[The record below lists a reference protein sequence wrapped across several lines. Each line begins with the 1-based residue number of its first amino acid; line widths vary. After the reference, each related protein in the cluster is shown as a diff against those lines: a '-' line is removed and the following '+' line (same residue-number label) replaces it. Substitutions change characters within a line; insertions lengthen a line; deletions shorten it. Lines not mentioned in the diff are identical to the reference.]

1 MKVILTEDIPKL
13 GKTGDTVEV
22 ARGYGRNY
30 LVPQGKALLASSK
43 NVKALEHKRRLLR
56 GKAEMMRKDAEGL
69 AEKIKGITVS
79 VARKVVEEGKLYGS
93 VTVTDLLQA
102 LADRGVVLERK
113 QIKLDEP
120 IKALGEYKV
129 PVKCHSEVEAEFTV
143 QVVGEASQPA

>member
-13 GKTGDTVEV
+13 GKTGDTVDV

-43 NVKALEHKRRLLR
+43 NVKALDHKRRLLMR
-56 GKAEMMRKDAEGL
+56 KAEMVRKEAEGL

-79 VARKVVEEGKLYGS
+79 LARKVVEEGKLYGS
-93 VTVTDLLQA
+93 VTASDLLQA
-102 LADRGVVLERK
+102 LQDRGIVLERK

-120 IKALGEYKV
+120 IKALGEYKIA
-129 PVKCHSEVEAEFTV
+129 VKYHADVEAEFTV
-143 QVVGEASQPA
+143 QVVEETS

>member
-13 GKTGDTVEV
+13 GRTGDTVEV

-30 LVPQGKALLASSK
+30 LVPQGKALLASDK

-56 GKAEMMRKDAEGL
+56 GKAEMMRKEAEGL
-69 AEKIKGITVS
+69 AEKIRGITIS
-79 VARKVVEEGKLYGS
+79 LARKVVEEGKLYGS
-93 VTVTDLLQA
+93 VTVSDLLQA
-102 LADRGVVLERK
+102 LQERGVVLERK

-129 PVKCHSEVEAEFTV
+129 TVKYHADVEAELTV
-143 QVVGEASQPA
+143 QVVEEAS

>member
-13 GKTGDTVEV
+13 GKTGDTVDV

-56 GKAEMMRKDAEGL
+56 GKAEMMRKEAEGL

-93 VTVTDLLQA
+93 VTVSDLLQA
-102 LADRGVVLERK
+102 LEQRGVVLERK

-120 IKALGEYKV
+120 IKALGEYRV
-129 PVKCHSEVEAEFTV
+129 TVKYHADVEAEFTV
-143 QVVGEASQPA
+143 QVVEEAS

>member
-13 GKTGDTVEV
+13 GKTGDTVDV

-56 GKAEMMRKDAEGL
+56 GKAEMMRKEAEGL
-69 AEKIKGITVS
+69 AEKIKGITVR

-93 VTVTDLLQA
+93 VTVSDLLQA
-102 LADRGVVLERK
+102 LEERGVVLERK

-129 PVKCHSEVEAEFTV
+129 TVKYHADVEAEFTV
-143 QVVGEASQPA
+143 QVVEEAS

>member
-56 GKAEMMRKDAEGL
+56 GKAEMMRKEAEGL

-93 VTVTDLLQA
+93 VTVSDLLQA
-102 LADRGVVLERK
+102 LEQRGVVLERK

-129 PVKCHSEVEAEFTV
+129 TVKYHADVEAEFTV
-143 QVVGEASQPA
+143 QVVEETS

>member
-69 AEKIKGITVS
+69 AEKIKGITVN

-93 VTVTDLLQA
+93 VTVSDLLQA
-102 LADRGVVLERK
+102 LEQRGVVLERK

-129 PVKCHSEVEAEFTV
+129 TVKYHADVEAEFTV
-143 QVVGEASQPA
+143 QVVEETS

>member
-13 GKTGDTVEV
+13 GKIGDTVEV

-56 GKAEMMRKDAEGL
+56 RKAEMARKEAEGL
-69 AEKIKGITVS
+69 AEKIKGVTVS
-79 VARKVVEEGKLYGS
+79 LARKVVEEGKLYGS
-93 VTVTDLLQA
+93 VTVSDLLQA
-102 LADRGVVLERK
+102 LQERGVVLERK

-129 PVKCHSEVEAEFTV
+129 TVKYHAEVEAEFTV
-143 QVVGEASQPA
+143 QVVEEAS

>member
-30 LVPQGKALLASSK
+30 LVPQGKAVLATGK
-43 NVKALEHKRRLLR
+43 NVKTVEHKRRLLKR
-56 GKAEMMRKDAEGL
+56 KAEMMRKEAEGL
-69 AEKIKGITVS
+69 AEKIRGITVS

-93 VTVTDLLQA
+93 VTVSDLLQA

-129 PVKCHSEVEAEFTV
+129 PVKYHADVEAEFTV
-143 QVVGEASQPA
+143 QVVEEAS

>member
-22 ARGYGRNY
+22 ADGYGRNY

-43 NVKALEHKRRLLR
+43 HVKALEHKRRLLMR
-56 GKAEMMRKDAEGL
+56 KAEMLRKDAEGL

-79 VARKVVEEGKLYGS
+79 LARKVVEQDKLYGS
-93 VTVTDLLQA
+93 VTVSDLLQA
-102 LADRGVVLERK
+102 LEARGVVLERK
-113 QIKLDEP
+113 QIRLDEP

-129 PVKCHSEVEAEFTV
+129 PVRCHSDVEAEFTV

>member
-56 GKAEMMRKDAEGL
+56 GKAEMMRKEAEGL

-93 VTVTDLLQA
+93 VTVSDLLQA
-102 LADRGVVLERK
+102 LEERGVVLERK

-120 IKALGEYKV
+120 IKALGDYKV
-129 PVKCHSEVEAEFTV
+129 TVKYHADVEAEFTV
-143 QVVGEASQPA
+143 QVVEEAS

>member
-43 NVKALEHKRRLLR
+43 NVKAVEHKRRLLR
-56 GKAEMMRKDAEGL
+56 RKAEMTRKEAEGL
-69 AEKIKGITVS
+69 AEKIKGITVKL
-79 VARKVVEEGKLYGS
+79 ARKVVEEGKLYGS
-93 VTVTDLLQA
+93 VTVSDLLQA
-102 LADRGVVLERK
+102 LEARGVVLERK

-120 IKALGEYKV
+120 IKAIGEYKV
-129 PVKCHSEVEAEFTV
+129 TVKYHADVEAEFTV
-143 QVVGEASQPA
+143 QVVEETS

>member
-13 GKTGDTVEV
+13 GKTGDAVEV
-22 ARGYGRNY
+22 AAGYGRNY

-43 NVKALEHKRRLLR
+43 NVKTVEHERRLLKR
-56 GKAEMMRKDAEGL
+56 KAEMMRKEAEGL
-69 AEKIKGITVS
+69 AEKIRGITVS

-93 VTVTDLLQA
+93 VTVSDLLQA

-120 IKALGEYKV
+120 IKALGEYKI
-129 PVKCHSEVEAEFTV
+129 PVKYHADVEAEFTV
-143 QVVGEASQPA
+143 QVVEEAS

>member
-43 NVKALEHKRRLLR
+43 NVKAVEHKRRLLR
-56 GKAEMMRKDAEGL
+56 RKAEMTRKEAEGL
-69 AEKIKGITVS
+69 AEKIKGITVKL
-79 VARKVVEEGKLYGS
+79 ARKVVEEGKLYGS
-93 VTVTDLLQA
+93 VTVSDLLQA
-102 LADRGVVLERK
+102 LEARGVVLERK

-120 IKALGEYKV
+120 IKAIGEYKV
-129 PVKCHSEVEAEFTV
+129 TVKYHADVEAEFTV
-143 QVVGEASQPA
+143 QVAEETS

>member
-93 VTVTDLLQA
+93 VTVSDLLQA
-102 LADRGVVLERK
+102 LEQRGVVLERK

-129 PVKCHSEVEAEFTV
+129 TVKYHADVEAEFTV
-143 QVVGEASQPA
+143 QVVEETSYPG

>member
-69 AEKIKGITVS
+69 AEKIKGITVK

-93 VTVTDLLQA
+93 VTVSDLLQA
-102 LADRGVVLERK
+102 LEQRGVVLERK

-129 PVKCHSEVEAEFTV
+129 TVKYHADVEAEFTV
-143 QVVGEASQPA
+143 QVVEETS

>member
-13 GKTGDTVEV
+13 GKIGDTVEV
-22 ARGYGRNY
+22 AEGYGRNY

-43 NVKALEHKRRLLR
+43 NMKALEHKRRLLR
-56 GKAEMMRKDAEGL
+56 RKAESIRKEAEGL

-79 VARKVVEEGKLYGS
+79 LARKVVEEGKLYGS
-93 VTVTDLLQA
+93 VTATDLLQA
-102 LADRGVVLERK
+102 LQERGVALERK

-129 PVKCHSEVEAEFTV
+129 VVKCHAEVEAVFAV
-143 QVVGEASQPA
+143 QVVEEAS

>member
-13 GKTGDTVEV
+13 GKIGDTVDV
-22 ARGYGRNY
+22 AKGYGRNY

-56 GKAEMMRKDAEGL
+56 RKADLIRKDAEVL

-79 VARKVVEEGKLYGS
+79 LARKVVEEGKLYGS
-93 VTVTDLLQA
+93 VTASDLLQA
-102 LADRGVVLERK
+102 LAERGVVLERK

-120 IKALGEYKV
+120 IKTVGEYKV
-129 PVKCHSEVEAEFTV
+129 VVKCDADVEAEFAV
-143 QVVGEASQPA
+143 QVVAEAS

>member
-13 GKTGDTVEV
+13 GKIGDTVEV
-22 ARGYGRNY
+22 AKGYGRNY

-56 GKAEMMRKDAEGL
+56 GKAELMRKEAEGR

-129 PVKCHSEVEAEFTV
+129 AVKYDADVEAEFIV
-143 QVVGEASQPA
+143 QVVEEAS

>member
-56 GKAEMMRKDAEGL
+56 GKAEMMRKEAEGL

-93 VTVTDLLQA
+93 VTGSDLLQA
-102 LADRGVVLERK
+102 LAERGVVLERK
-113 QIKLDEP
+113 QIKLDES

-129 PVKCHSEVEAEFTV
+129 AVKCHVDVEAEFTV
-143 QVVGEASQPA
+143 QVVEEAS

>member
-56 GKAEMMRKDAEGL
+56 GKAEMMRKEAEGL

-93 VTVTDLLQA
+93 VTVSDLLQA
-102 LADRGVVLERK
+102 LEERGVVLERK

-129 PVKCHSEVEAEFTV
+129 TVKYHADVEAEFTV
-143 QVVGEASQPA
+143 QVVEEAS

>member
-13 GKTGDTVEV
+13 GQTGDTVEV

-56 GKAEMMRKDAEGL
+56 GKAELMRKEAEGR
-69 AEKIKGITVS
+69 AEKIKGITVN

-93 VTVTDLLQA
+93 VTVSDLLQA
-102 LADRGVVLERK
+102 LEQRGVVLERK

-129 PVKCHSEVEAEFTV
+129 TVKYHADVEAEFTV
-143 QVVGEASQPA
+143 QVVEETS

>member
-13 GKTGDTVEV
+13 GKIGDTVEV
-22 ARGYGRNY
+22 AKGYGRNY

-56 GKAEMMRKDAEGL
+56 RKAEMVRKEAEGL

-79 VARKVVEEGKLYGS
+79 LARKVVEEGKLYGS
-93 VTVTDLLQA
+93 VTASDLLQA
-102 LADRGVVLERK
+102 LQDRGIVLERK

-120 IKALGEYKV
+120 IKALGEYKIA
-129 PVKCHSEVEAEFTV
+129 VKYYADVEAEFTV
-143 QVVGEASQPA
+143 QVVAEAS

>member
-56 GKAEMMRKDAEGL
+56 GKAEMMRKEAEGL

-79 VARKVVEEGKLYGS
+79 VTRKVVEEGKLYGS
-93 VTVTDLLQA
+93 VTVSDLLQA
-102 LADRGVVLERK
+102 LEERGVVLERK

-129 PVKCHSEVEAEFTV
+129 TVKYHADVEAEFTV
-143 QVVGEASQPA
+143 QVVEEAS

>member
-93 VTVTDLLQA
+93 VTVSDLLQA
-102 LADRGVVLERK
+102 LEQRGVVLERK
-113 QIKLDEP
+113 QVKLDEP

-129 PVKCHSEVEAEFTV
+129 TVKYHADVEAEFTV
-143 QVVGEASQPA
+143 QVVEETS

>member
-13 GKTGDTVEV
+13 GKTGDTVDV

-56 GKAEMMRKDAEGL
+56 GKAEMMRKEAEGL

-93 VTVTDLLQA
+93 VTVSDLLQA
-102 LADRGVVLERK
+102 LEQRGVVLERK

-129 PVKCHSEVEAEFTV
+129 TVKYHADVEAEFTV
-143 QVVGEASQPA
+143 QVVEETS